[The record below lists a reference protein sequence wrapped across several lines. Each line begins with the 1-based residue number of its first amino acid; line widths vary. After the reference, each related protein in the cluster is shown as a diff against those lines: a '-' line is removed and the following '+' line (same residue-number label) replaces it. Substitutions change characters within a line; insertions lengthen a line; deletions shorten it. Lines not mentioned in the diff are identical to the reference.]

1 VRPLF
6 ATLDWLEDRL
16 ATNRYL
22 FGDRLT
28 EVDWRLFTVPAAA
41 PGLPEWIR
49 PQPTE
54 YVDEPPEGAGW
65 LHEIK
70 FDG

>member
-1 VRPLF
+1 
-6 ATLDWLEDRL
+6 L
-16 ATNRYL
+16 AAVHGSRR
-22 FGDRLT
+22 G
-28 EVDWRLFTVPAAA
+28 A
-41 PGLPEWIR
+41 GLPEWIR